1 QASPRSTSR
10 LFRFPAAFRKAK
22 SVTTRPSKR
31 SSEVSMYAVIFRA
44 EPDAL
49 DEDYYTAVKLLR
61 DLAFSEFR
69 CREFVAVTEGGR
81 EIAVSYWDSEEDIR
95 AWHAAAEHRAA
106 QRQGL

>member
-1 QASPRSTSR
+1 
-10 LFRFPAAFRKAK
+10 
-22 SVTTRPSKR
+22 
-31 SSEVSMYAVIFRA
+31 MYAVIFRA

-106 QRQGL
+106 QRQGLIRWYKSFHVDVVEVKRSYTRARAGTRIAD